1 VSRSQENPTGI
12 ARISAKGARRLAAGH
27 PWVYRSDVVDRPA
40 APAGAVRVHDHRGKP
55 LGIALWSPASEI
67 SLRLVDPDDAARLD
81 HDWWRRRIGAAAARR
96 LPIRE
101 QANAFRVVHGEGDGC
116 PSFIC
121 DRYDQWLVV
130 QLMSAGLEA
139 FRDVIVEVLEELF
152 HPAGIL
158 ARNDVAL
165 RAKEKLPV
173 GVELFRGT
181 VPEWIEIQEHA
192 VRYLAAPWTGQKP
205 GAFLDQRENRRLVG
219 EIARGR
225 ALDCFSYHGSFALH
239 LARRADSVTAV
250 DVSADALRRAEE
262 NAAQNA
268 LTNITLVEADT
279 FDYLRD
285 LERRRERFDT
295 IVLDPP
301 AFAKNRAS
309 IDAALRGYKDINLRA
324 MRLLSPGGMLF
335 TASCSFH
342 VGKALFLEMLSAA
355 AADSGRRLALRAIT
369 GQPLDHPEVLTIP
382 ETGYL
387 KGALVECLG

>member
-1 VSRSQENPTGI
+1 M
-12 ARISAKGARRLAAGH
+12 
-27 PWVYRSDVVDRPA
+27 VDR
-40 APAGAVRVHDHRGKP
+40 DE
-55 LGIALWSPASEI
+55 S
-67 SLRLVDPDDAARLD
+67 ARLD
-81 HDWWRRRIGAAAARR
+81 HAWWHRRISVAASQRR
-96 LPIRE
+96 PIQD
-101 QANAFRVVHGEGDGC
+101 QASAFRIVHGEADGC

-121 DRYDQWLVV
+121 DRYDGWLVV

-139 FRDVIVEVLEELF
+139 FRDVIVDVLVEQF
-152 HPAGIL
+152 APTGIL
-158 ARNDVAL
+158 ARNDVGL
-165 RAKEKLPV
+165 RSKEKLPI
-173 GVELFRGT
+173 GVELLCGE
-181 VPEWIEIQEHA
+181 VPEWIEIHEHG
-192 VRYLAAPWTGQKP
+192 VRYLAAPWTGQKT

-239 LARRADSVTAV
+239 LAQRADSVTAV
-250 DVSADALRRAEE
+250 DVSAEALERAQE
-262 NAAQNA
+262 NAARNG
-268 LTNITLVEADT
+268 LTNMQLVEADT

-285 LERRRERFDT
+285 LERRRETFDT

-309 IDAALRGYKDINLRA
+309 VDAALRGYKDINLRA
-324 MRLLSPGGMLF
+324 MRLLAPGGMLF

-387 KGALVECLG
+387 KGALIERID

>member
-1 VSRSQENPTGI
+1 M
-12 ARISAKGARRLAAGH
+12 
-27 PWVYRSDVVDRPA
+27 VDN
-40 APAGAVRVHDHRGKP
+40 D
-55 LGIALWSPASEI
+55 E
-67 SLRLVDPDDAARLD
+67 AARLD
-81 HDWWRRRIGAAAARR
+81 HDWWQSRIAAAASRR
-96 LPIRE
+96 DTIRG
-101 QANAFRVVHGEGDGC
+101 QANAFRILHGEGDGC
-116 PSFIC
+116 PSLVC
-121 DRYDQWLVV
+121 DRYDRWLVV

-139 FRDVIVEVLEELF
+139 FRDVIVEVLEDLF
-152 HPAGIL
+152 QPAGIL

-165 RAKEKLPV
+165 RAKENLPV
-173 GVELFRGT
+173 GVELLRGA
-181 VPEWIEIQEHA
+181 VPEWIEIEEHG
-192 VRYLAAPWTGQKP
+192 VRYLAAPWSGQKT

-250 DVSADALRRAEE
+250 DISAEALRRAEE
-262 NAAQNA
+262 NAARNR
-268 LTNITLVEADT
+268 LTNIALVEADT
-279 FDYLRD
+279 FEYLRD
-285 LERRRERFDT
+285 LERRRETFDT

-342 VGKALFLEMLSAA
+342 VGKALFLDMLSAA
-355 AADSGRRLALRAIT
+355 AADSGRRVVLRAIT
-369 GQPLDHPEVLTIP
+369 GQPPDHPEVLTIP

-387 KGALVECLG
+387 KGALVECID

>member
-1 VSRSQENPTGI
+1 MVD
-12 ARISAKGARRLAAGH
+12 
-27 PWVYRSDVVDRPA
+27 SD
-40 APAGAVRVHDHRGKP
+40 
-55 LGIALWSPASEI
+55 E
-67 SLRLVDPDDAARLD
+67 AARLD
-81 HDWWRRRIGAAAARR
+81 DDWWRTRIGAAAARR
-96 LPIRE
+96 TTIRPE
-101 QANAFRVVHGEGDGC
+101 ANAFRIIHGEGDGC
-116 PSFIC
+116 PSLIC
-121 DRYDQWLVV
+121 DRYDRWLVV

-139 FRDVIVEVLEELF
+139 FRDVIVRVLDELF
-152 HPAGIL
+152 QPAGIL
-158 ARNDVAL
+158 ARNDVPL

-173 GVELFRGT
+173 GIELLRGE
-181 VPEWIEIQEHA
+181 VPEWIEIEEHG
-192 VRYLAAPWTGQKP
+192 VRYLAAPWTGQKT

-219 EIARGR
+219 EIASGR

-250 DVSADALRRAEE
+250 DVSGDALRRAEE
-262 NAAQNA
+262 NAARNA

-285 LERRRERFDT
+285 LERRRETFDT

-309 IDAALRGYKDINLRA
+309 VDAALRGYKDINLRA
-324 MRLLSPGGMLF
+324 MRLLAPGGMLF

-342 VGKALFLEMLSAA
+342 VGKPLFLDMLSAA

-387 KGALVECLG
+387 KGALVERIG